1 MEGFA
6 VFDPFFNA
14 ALFKKTCL
22 KKVLHA
28 NSTDEKVGL
37 LPLLFYVRSLWKKLE
52 TKKDK
57 TFSFTCKSKNRLLIF
72 GCFASEPFTFNFA
85 LRIWLSVDCVKA
97 FTVCFGLPVDVEVRA
112 GGEERH
118 ADSKA
123 G

>member
-22 KKVLHA
+22 KKSFTC

-57 TFSFTCKSKNRLLIF
+57 TFSFTSKSKTRLLI
-72 GCFASEPFTFNFA
+72 
-85 LRIWLSVDCVKA
+85 L
-97 FTVCFGLPVDVEVRA
+97 DVS
-112 GGEERH
+112 H
-118 ADSKA
+118 LNHF
-123 G
+123 